1 MGTLSMSSLFLMIN
15 NLPTSREWSMLRE
28 TLRYCLPDSIRL
40 ATKERVIVERCFA
53 NVHNIGDD
61 ALLKVKIIDLYQKD
75 VKAVLDHAVKDDD
88 VVKKIMNGN
97 SRELFRLARSV
108 VMKRLP
114 ANLAY
119 PEWFNAKDPV
129 EIEGRTTVHYRI
141 VSEIDELSKLTRHLP
156 LTMNLPEDEMRFL
169 SALFSSLTVMKTPKA
184 MRDAVVKNSDFK
196 AISTRHVARDAEA
209 SEYAFHEHDVGR
221 ARNGHCLE
229 LLKLAHAVSFKLC
242 YKKMKAQKKT
252 C

>member
-1 MGTLSMSSLFLMIN
+1 MSSLFLMRN

-28 TLRYCLPDSIRL
+28 TLRYCLPGSIRL
-40 ATKERVIVERCFA
+40 ATKERIIVERCFA

-61 ALLKVKIIDLYQKD
+61 ALLKSKIIDLYRKD
-75 VKAVLDHAVKDDD
+75 VKDVLNYTVEDDD
-88 VVKKIMNGN
+88 VIKKIMNGN

-114 ANLAY
+114 ADIAS

-169 SALFSSLTVMKTPKA
+169 SVFFSSLTVMKTPKA

-196 AISTRHVARDAEA
+196 AISTRHVAREAEA
-209 SEYAFHEHDVGR
+209 SEYALHEHDVGR

-229 LLKLAHAVSFKLC
+229 LLKLAHAASSNHATRK
-242 YKKMKAQKKT
+242 
-252 C
+252 

>member
-1 MGTLSMSSLFLMIN
+1 
-15 NLPTSREWSMLRE
+15 
-28 TLRYCLPDSIRL
+28 
-40 ATKERVIVERCFA
+40 
-53 NVHNIGDD
+53 
-61 ALLKVKIIDLYQKD
+61 
-75 VKAVLDHAVKDDD
+75 
-88 VVKKIMNGN
+88 MNGN

-114 ANLAY
+114 ADIAS

-169 SALFSSLTVMKTPKA
+169 SVFFSSLTVMKTPKA

-196 AISTRHVARDAEA
+196 AISTRHVAREAEA
-209 SEYAFHEHDVGR
+209 SEYALHEHDVAPVVCGGERVHQVRLIQTGGERKSRR
-221 ARNGHCLE
+221 A
-229 LLKLAHAVSFKLC
+229 
-242 YKKMKAQKKT
+242 KKT
-252 C
+252 HAENQSRAAPRSGTHP